1 MKPSAQQ
8 FSAFLQRSVGF
19 LHPAECYWSKILTL
33 LVIRKL
39 FGTKKKK
46 VIGSIVKHAVLSH
59 GYIVFE

>member
-39 FGTKKKK
+39 FWKKKK